1 MVHLPVNHFDCYLVH
16 APTSS
21 LETPPDSAAQDSP
34 IYNIPLG
41 PLRLYFQYSEVILSC
56 NHEYERCNVLADD
69 AGDLD
74 ADGDGR
80 RYYFCLPMLP
90 SLMQHFCDSD
100 RRSTKW
106 SSGGS
111 SRPLFL
117 GSGNSTENQNN
128 SSTVRR
134 GYYTDIES
142 VPPKPYH
149 GAVGSKAVRVQTDMQ
164 VNWDSA
170 SS

>member
-1 MVHLPVNHFDCYLVH
+1 MPGIWTLMEMDTGIIC
-16 APTSS
+16 S
-21 LETPPDSAAQDSP
+21 
-34 IYNIPLG
+34 
-41 PLRLYFQYSEVILSC
+41 
-56 NHEYERCNVLADD
+56 
-69 AGDLD
+69 
-74 ADGDGR
+74 
-80 RYYFCLPMLP
+80 CLPMLP
-90 SLMQHFCDSD
+90 SLMQHFCSSD

-117 GSGNSTENQNN
+117 GSGNSTKNQND
-128 SSTVRR
+128 SSTMRR
-134 GYYTDIES
+134 GCYIDIVS
-142 VPPKPYH
+142 VPPKLNH